1 MVKNLVIAV
10 EAVAPMFLIMVIGVL
25 TRRAGLI
32 NEAEAKRLNKLVF
45 TVFFPPMMFDNLY
58 GAEIGDAFD
67 IKLIV
72 LLPGDDIGGDR
83 RFRAHHLKNRK
94 GQPYARRHDSGNLTR
109 SNLVIMGLPACF
121 PIFSA
126 TKTSPPRR

>member
-45 TVFFPPMMFDNLY
+45 TVSFPPT
-58 GAEIGDAFD
+58 
-67 IKLIV
+67 
-72 LLPGDDIGGDR
+72 LLT
-83 RFRAHHLKNRK
+83 LN
-94 GQPYARRHDSGNLTR
+94 
-109 SNLVIMGLPACF
+109 
-121 PIFSA
+121 
-126 TKTSPPRR
+126 